1 MRDPMRA
8 TTFEDLE
15 AAMLA
20 KMTSRERTEL
30 QVVLEKVLG
39 ELIEEVEVEV
49 EERQRAES

>member
-1 MRDPMRA
+1 MRA
-8 TTFEDLE
+8 SIFGDLE
-15 AAMLA
+15 VAMLA

-49 EERQRAES
+49 EERKKAES